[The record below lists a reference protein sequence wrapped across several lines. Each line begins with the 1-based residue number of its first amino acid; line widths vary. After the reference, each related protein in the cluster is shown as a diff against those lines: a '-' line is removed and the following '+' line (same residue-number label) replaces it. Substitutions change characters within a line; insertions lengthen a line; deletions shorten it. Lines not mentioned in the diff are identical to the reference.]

1 MKFISHIML
10 NVMQF
15 KLQSSGLLIEIYFN
29 KFVSIK
35 LACLLLAKAS
45 KHFKHFQAEF
55 LYTGEV

>member
-1 MKFISHIML
+1 ML